1 MLLYLCMSIKDIAAQ
16 LKVSKSTVSLVINGK
31 AEQGRISEALA
42 KRILDYVNA
51 IGYKPNALA
60 KSLATGKSRTIGLI
74 VENIGDSF
82 FGPIALHIEDYLRTH
97 NYHVLYSSTLDDLSM
112 ANTILDTMLA
122 KHVDGI
128 IMAPTSGQ
136 KKKIQKLL
144 EKNIPLVIFDRRIPS
159 LRTNYIGTDNFTAS
173 KNAVQHLFDKGFKS
187 IGMITIDSKQVQMSD
202 RLRGYREVIIHNN
215 ATENTLQV
223 PYKLDETNRKVL
235 IEEFLKNNTF
245 DALYFSTNYLC
256 VTTLKLIKSNFQSNP
271 YGMITF
277 DDHEIFELNTPTIS
291 CIHQPI
297 EEIANQIVTTLLK
310 QIDEPE
316 RPYDDIVIPSKL
328 VFRESTK

>member
-1 MLLYLCMSIKDIAAQ
+1 MSIKEIAAE

-42 KRILDYVNA
+42 KRILDYVDS

-82 FGPIALHIEDYLRTH
+82 FGPIALHIEEYLRKH
-97 NYHVLYSSTLDDLSM
+97 NYHVLYSSTLGDEVL
-112 ANTILDTMLA
+112 ANTILQMMLD

-128 IMAPTSGQ
+128 IIAPTLGQQ
-136 KKKIQKLL
+136 KKIEQLL
-144 EKNIPLVIFDRRIPS
+144 EGNIPLVVFDRRIP
-159 LRTNYIGTDNFTAS
+159 LLKTNYIGTDNYTSS
-173 KNAVQHLFDKGFKS
+173 KKAVQHLIDNSYKS
-187 IGMITIDSKQVQMSD
+187 IGMITIDSQQIQMLD
-202 RLRGYREVIIHNN
+202 RLRGYKEVVLSHHIKEHI
-215 ATENTLQV
+215 LQI
-223 PYKLDETNRKVL
+223 PYNLGESERQRL
-235 IEEFLKNNTF
+235 ICKFLEDHSL

-256 VTTLKLIKSNFQSNP
+256 VSTLKLLKSSLEAKL

-291 CIHQPI
+291 CIRQPI
-297 EEIANQIVTTLLK
+297 EEIANQIVRTLLE
-310 QIDEPE
+310 QIETPDK
-316 RPYDDIVIPSKL
+316 YFSDVVVPSEL